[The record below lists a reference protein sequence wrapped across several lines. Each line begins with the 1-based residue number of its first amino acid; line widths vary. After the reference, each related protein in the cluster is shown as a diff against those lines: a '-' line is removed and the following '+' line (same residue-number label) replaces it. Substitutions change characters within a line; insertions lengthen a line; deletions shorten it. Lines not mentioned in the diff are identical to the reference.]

1 MTSLFG
7 LDHTIEESE
16 IVIIP
21 AQWDVTTSYK
31 PGTKNGPEHI
41 KQASPQLDLYH
52 PHFPNMIHYGIA
64 MEPCDEAEV
73 KACETARKYADPLI
87 KKYDDSE
94 AFTDDDMLNLKHV
107 NQLCEKHKNS
117 IYEKTSQY
125 IADDY
130 LIGLVGGEHSVSLG
144 FLEAL
149 SEVLDQFGI
158 LQIDAHMDLR
168 ESYQGFAYSHASVM
182 RNALKLS
189 PVSRLV
195 QVGIRDYC
203 DEELD
208 VMKSSKGRV
217 KTFFDVELKEALFE
231 GKSWQS
237 LCKKIVNSL
246 PDVVYVS
253 FDIDGLEPSNC
264 PHTGTPVPG
273 GLSFEQA
280 MYLIHAVVKSGRRI
294 IGFDLVEVAPGG
306 DMEWNGNVGARVLY
320 HLAGYMHASNEDQD

>member
-7 LDHTIEESE
+7 LNHEIENSE
-16 IVIIP
+16 IVIVP

-31 PGTKNGPEHI
+31 PGTVKGPEHI
-41 KQASPQLDLYH
+41 KEASVQLDLYH
-52 PHFPNMIHYGIA
+52 PHFPNMVHYGIA
-64 MEPCDEAEV
+64 MEPCDEAEM
-73 KACETARKYADPLI
+73 KSNESARKYAEQLI
-87 KKYDDSE
+87 KKYDDGE
-94 AFTDDDMLNLKHV
+94 EFTEDDMLNLKHV

-117 IYEKTSQY
+117 IYEKVSRY
-125 IADDY
+125 IEQDY
-130 LIGLVGGEHSVSLG
+130 LVGLVGGEHSVSLG

-168 ESYQGFAYSHASVM
+168 ESYQGFAYSHASVI

-203 DEELD
+203 DEELE
-208 VMKSSKGRV
+208 VEKSSKGRI
-217 KTFFDVELKEALFE
+217 KTFYDRDLKDALYE

-237 LCKKIVNSL
+237 LCKKIVNAL
-246 PDVVYVS
+246 PDIVYIS
-253 FDIDGLEPSNC
+253 FDIDGLDPSCC

-273 GLSFEQA
+273 GLTFDQA

-306 DMEWNGNVGARVLY
+306 DTEWNGNVGARVLY

>member
-1 MTSLFG
+1 MTHLFG
-7 LDHTIEESE
+7 LDDNIEESE
-16 IVIIP
+16 IIIVP

-31 PGTKNGPEHI
+31 TGTKNGPEHI

-52 PHFPNMIHYGIA
+52 PHFPNAIHYGIA
-64 MEPCDEAEV
+64 MEALDEDEA
-73 KACETARKYADPLI
+73 KSSDTARKYAESLI
-87 KKYDDSE
+87 KKYDAGEEYS
-94 AFTDDDMLNLKHV
+94 DDDMLSLKHV

-117 IYEKTSQY
+117 IYEKVSKY

-130 LIGLVGGEHSVSLG
+130 LVGLVGGEHSVSLG
-144 FLEAL
+144 FLESL

-203 DEELD
+203 DEELE
-208 VMKSSKGRV
+208 VVKSSKGRI
-217 KTFFDVELKEALFE
+217 KTFYDIELKEALFE

-237 LCKKIVNSL
+237 LCKKIVNAL
-246 PDVVYVS
+246 PDIVYVS
-253 FDIDGLEPSNC
+253 FDIDGLDPSNC
-264 PHTGTPVPG
+264 PNTGTPAPG
-273 GLSFEQA
+273 GLTFDQA
-280 MYLIHAVVKSGRRI
+280 MYLLHAVVKSGRRI
-294 IGFDLVEVAPGG
+294 IGFDLVEVAPAG
-306 DMEWNGNVGARVLY
+306 DTELNGNVGARVLY